1 MKLHTDSLGRV
12 LMALGYRTI
21 LTADPIEENL
31 SEMIRAFR
39 GWVTGKKG
47 YDELPSSGV
56 ITHPSGATITA
67 SAYTNSDGSIS
78 AKRWRIVEDWAPP
91 KWYDNPDTSR
101 TGVTNVT
108 LALAENKLWLWV
120 DVEPP
125 TLLWTNSNG
134 REVEE
139 VQMSGRPT
147 FVQDILNAVNMKD
160 GGAEPVSEFQVI
172 ASESHVEELARVLE
186 DSARIGAVF
195 VAATPD
201 GGDATEWAEKITKLA
216 GQIQGMGIGYALTP
230 EARVLFNR
238 RYGGAG
244 HWVSPGAMRTFLP
257 GADLSDRQDA
267 FKHRLLHASTLR
279 DSPEAR
285 IRRILRNAQLKRLSA
300 LRIPD
305 VLREVDY
312 EFLRNERLRPFAAL
326 HQPASATQIDEDEA
340 SVWRALAELAESEV
354 AKGLNENKALAQRVS
369 AAEDFLAEMQA
380 ENDDQYALFARAREE
395 TASLLR
401 QVDYLRRALTNLGAE
416 GAAAAWSFV
425 DDEGPR
431 EYPETFAELLDRVKE
446 LTGVRFTG
454 DIEDALELDE
464 HTVLGQAAVMKTWD
478 ALVTFDTYSRAR
490 SDASFDQSLSHFITH
505 QKDHPH
511 RVQIGKVVWSEGE
524 TVKSNEKFRA
534 QRTLP
539 VDTKVDPSGEALMV
553 AHVKISNLTGV
564 APRLYFL
571 DTYSAVGHVTVGYL
585 GSHMDNTMTN

>member
-1 MKLHTDSLGRV
+1 MPI
-12 LMALGYRTI
+12 GYRTI
-21 LTADPIEENL
+21 LTTDPTEDNL
-31 SEMIRAFR
+31 DDIMGALS

-47 YDELPSSGV
+47 YAELPSSGAL
-56 ITHPSGATITA
+56 THPSGATLTA
-67 SAYTNSDGSIS
+67 ATYANDDGSIS
-78 AKRWRIVEDWAPP
+78 AKRWSIVEDWDPP
-91 KWYDNPDTSR
+91 RWYKNPDTSR
-101 TGVTNVT
+101 TGITNVT
-108 LALAENKLWLWV
+108 LALAESKLWLWV

-125 TLLWTNSNG
+125 TLVWTNVNG

-147 FVQDILNAVNMKD
+147 FVQDILNTVNMSD
-160 GGAEPVSEFQVI
+160 GGAKPVSEFQVI
-172 ASESHVEELARVLE
+172 ASENHVEELARVLV
-186 DSARIGAVF
+186 DSERIGAVF

-201 GGDATEWAEKITKLA
+201 GTDATVWAEKFTKLA
-216 GQIQGMGIGYALTP
+216 GQIQGMGIGYTLTP
-230 EARVLFNR
+230 EARAVFNR
-238 RYGGAG
+238 RYGGSG

-257 GADLSDRQDA
+257 GADLNDRQDA
-267 FKHRLLHASTLR
+267 LKHRLLHASTLR

-312 EFLRNERLRPFAAL
+312 EFLRKERLQPFAAL
-326 HQPASATQIDEDEA
+326 HEPVSVEHVAEDEA

-354 AKGLNENKALAQRVS
+354 AKGLNENKLLAQRAS
-369 AAEDFLAEMQA
+369 TAEDLLAEAQA
-380 ENDDQYALFARAREE
+380 ENDDQYELLTKALNDAA
-395 TASLLR
+395 ALGR
-401 QVDYLRRALTNLGAE
+401 QVDYLRRELASLGAE

-425 DDEGPR
+425 DEEAPR

-446 LTGVRFTG
+446 LAGVSFTG

-490 SDASFDQSLSHFITH
+490 DEGRFDQSLSHFITH
-505 QKDHPH
+505 QKDHSH
-511 RVQIGKVVWSEGE
+511 RVQIGKIVWSEGE
-524 TVKSNEKFRA
+524 TVKSNDKFRA

-539 VDTKVDPSGEALMV
+539 VDTKVDQSGKTLMV
-553 AHVKISNLTGV
+553 AHLKLSNLTGV

-571 DTYSAVGHVTVGYL
+571 DTYSAIGCVTVGYL
-585 GSHMDNTMTN
+585 GSHMDNTLTN